1 MGIHLYRIDDRLI
14 HGQVVVGWG
23 QPLNI
28 RFLVLVDDLVASSD
42 WEKDL
47 YRMAVPPEMEIYFA
61 DVVTA
66 IRNHAQY
73 ASDPRP
79 GILITGDI
87 SSMQRLVREVKAI
100 GTSPGR
106 PRREASLRFSH
117 ARGRAPAPRPRGRWG
132 RGDGAGRPL
141 GAREAALRSARGRI
155 AMILLEALP
164 IALLG
169 ALLGLDVVSFPQAM
183 VSRPI
188 VAATLAGSLV
198 GNPPAGLLI
207 GVVLEMIALDTLPFG
222 ASRYPEWGSAAVVGG
237 ALFAAQPAGMPGA
250 LPAST
255 LAALLTASIS
265 GWSMV
270 VLRRTIAGRLERSRD
285 RIEDGSRDALLSLH
299 LSGMSLDLLRG
310 GLVTLI
316 AMMIFGSLVRA
327 IVAVWGSDSAP
338 SHAVVV
344 VVAATVA
351 GGALWKVFHSVRW
364 VLWFFFGGLLGW
376 AALLVTR

>member
-1 MGIHLYRIDDRLI
+1 
-14 HGQVVVGWG
+14 
-23 QPLNI
+23 
-28 RFLVLVDDLVASSD
+28 
-42 WEKDL
+42 
-47 YRMAVPPEMEIYFA
+47 
-61 DVVTA
+61 
-66 IRNHAQY
+66 
-73 ASDPRP
+73 
-79 GILITGDI
+79 
-87 SSMQRLVREVKAI
+87 
-100 GTSPGR
+100 
-106 PRREASLRFSH
+106 
-117 ARGRAPAPRPRGRWG
+117 
-132 RGDGAGRPL
+132 
-141 GAREAALRSARGRI
+141 
-155 AMILLEALP
+155 MILLDALP

-188 VAATLAGSLV
+188 VAATLAGAFV

-222 ASRYPEWGSAAVVGG
+222 ASRYPEWGSAGVVGG
-237 ALFAAQPAGMPGA
+237 ALFAAQPGGMPGA
-250 LPAST
+250 LPASM

-270 VLRRTIAGRLERSRD
+270 VLRRIIAARLERTRD

-299 LSGMSLDLLRG
+299 LSGMSMDLLRG

-338 SHAVVV
+338 SRAVVV
-344 VVAATVA
+344 IIAAIVA

-364 VLWFFFGGLLGW
+364 VLWFFLAGLLTW
-376 AALLVTR
+376 ALLLMAR